1 MIYPIMIIKIIRHS
15 ERYDYSYPHRW
26 IFFFGY
32 YWADTHLTTEGRKK
46 AAARARLMMRS
57 KYHVNYIY
65 TSPYIRTM
73 ETATE
78 MKTVFGGSQIII
90 ESLLSEYQP
99 YWRHNVSLYP
109 DGIPTSYQGSET
121 EFSFPETKELHRK
134 RIDFII
140 NKIIEKHD
148 NKDNIIIITH
158 GEVIKTFADILN
170 SRFPDLILNTSNLPY
185 LVELSFEFDK
195 NKNEFIENTIII
207 NHN

>member
-1 MIYPIMIIKIIRHS
+1 MIIKIVRHS

-26 IFFFGY
+26 IFFFGH
-32 YWADTHLTTEGRKK
+32 YWADTHLTSEGRKK
-46 AAARARLMMRS
+46 AAARARYMVRN
-57 KYHVNYIY
+57 KFNANYIY

-78 MKTVFGGSQIII
+78 MKSVFGDSQLII

-99 YWRHNVSLYP
+99 YWRHTVSLYP
-109 DGIPTSYQGSET
+109 NGIPTSYQGVDT
-121 EFSFPETKELHRK
+121 EFSFPESKDNHRK

-148 NKDNIIIITH
+148 NNDKIIIITH

-170 SRFPDLILNTSNLPY
+170 TKYPDILLNTTNLPY
-185 LVELSFEFDK
+185 LVELSFEYDK
-195 NKNEFIENTIII
+195 TNNTYIENTIKI